1 MLLSVHTVLQNR
13 LCTFLPL
20 SSCTVF
26 DIIRLQLINKPIS
39 GNFPL
44 PANSTLLLPHLLSA
58 LLNKKKTRIPPE
70 IPRKKWEKCQEYNCT
85 YPSAA
90 RCGPTVEDLD
100 IYSSVPNILSWAV
113 VERCCVEKKKTNRK
127 LRHIGSPVYLETA
140 LRASQPLQGQ
150 RPCEMRIENI

>member
-58 LLNKKKTRIPPE
+58 LLNKKKLE
-70 IPRKKWEKCQEYNCT
+70 FHLKHLEKSEK
-85 YPSAA
+85 
-90 RCGPTVEDLD
+90 
-100 IYSSVPNILSWAV
+100 SVKNTIALILQLLGAG
-113 VERCCVEKKKTNRK
+113 R
-127 LRHIGSPVYLETA
+127 
-140 LRASQPLQGQ
+140 Q
-150 RPCEMRIENI
+150 